1 MSVLVAVVTLDRVG
15 RRITLYWGAIVMG
28 ISLIIAGVAAR
39 FVKALLFLRS
49 APCSQNLW
57 HDCFQLVQ
65 SKPLCRTHIP
75 NRPLLYSFLGFDP
88 SHVMIRYSADVR
100 LSESGR
106 SDWGAVVAAFV
117 FLYTATFGASWVTS
131 LFNPSDSI
139 SQPVCLL
146 SLVNRSLA
154 RAHRDHASVCTRQG
168 WMCRSLLCFALLWAG
183 FFFLA
188 NRSLIHSLL
197 IRLVERGGLVD
208 WKCGR
213 DWDRTLSV

>member
-1 MSVLVAVVTLDRVG
+1 MTASSWSKASLFVG
-15 RRITLYWGAIVMG
+15 L
-28 ISLIIAGVAAR
+28 ISLTVLCFILFWGLILLMWWLDTLRMWGWVNRVDQIGV
-39 FVKALLFLRS
+39 LWWLRL
-49 APCSQNLW
+49 CSCIRPPLE
-57 HDCFQLVQ
+57 LVESLQ
-65 SKPLCRTHIP
+65 S
-75 NRPLLYSFLGFDP
+75 S
-88 SHVMIRYSADVR
+88 
-100 LSESGR
+100 
-106 SDWGAVVAAFV
+106 
-117 FLYTATFGASWVTS
+117 
-131 LFNPSDSI
+131 FNPSHPI